1 MGNIASTV
9 EEEDD
14 AWGRAMDPDN
24 HLSWRERQHHLL
36 RDSLTHAFAEEAH
49 KEAVQ
54 KRRAQQIA
62 EANIP
67 GDRLMRIMYS
77 SRMQR
82 SAEQRDPLQEISLIC
97 VQSARSNQSLRIGGC
112 LAFDQAT
119 GLIVQVLEGPETA
132 VRKLLERI
140 AADPRHAG
148 LHIEDEVLDV
158 PPDARKHAG
167 FGMRLVTGGRAAE
180 ESAAPDIADFIA
192 EPCSMIIYSSLL
204 NATCEGA
211 ANELVAQ
218 ILRASTRN
226 NPRLRVGGELFLDT
240 SSGQIVQV
248 LEGPTR
254 TVRELYAKID
264 RDLRHD
270 HCTII
275 SEEPIPAGTRRYPE
289 WGMSQ
294 TDFAHLSA
302 QLGGA
307 ACARAAA
314 LLQSWR
320 DGETHATKGEREAR
334 ARRRTSFSEA
344 ELTA

>member
-1 MGNIASTV
+1 VAYTTRTLDADITSVLRRLLFACCFGGGSGGSSGPSTPWIACP
-9 EEEDD
+9 
-14 AWGRAMDPDN
+14 A
-24 HLSWRERQHHLL
+24 
-36 RDSLTHAFAEEAH
+36 
-49 KEAVQ
+49 
-54 KRRAQQIA
+54 
-62 EANIP
+62 
-67 GDRLMRIMYS
+67 
-77 SRMQR
+77 
-82 SAEQRDPLQEISLIC
+82 SA
-97 VQSARSNQSLRIGGC
+97 G
-112 LAFDQAT
+112 
-119 GLIVQVLEGPETA
+119 
-132 VRKLLERI
+132 
-140 AADPRHAG
+140 
-148 LHIEDEVLDV
+148 
-158 PPDARKHAG
+158 
-167 FGMRLVTGGRAAE
+167 
-180 ESAAPDIADFIA
+180 
-192 EPCSMIIYSSLL
+192 
-204 NATCEGA
+204 
-211 ANELVAQ
+211 
-218 ILRASTRN
+218 
-226 NPRLRVGGELFLDT
+226 LRVGGELFLDT